1 MSHSGSR
8 NFDTL
13 WHLSAFM
20 AFFVVLL
27 SVINFFPRFCNGRNI
42 NQAISP
48 ISKYRRITYRQKEP
62 SGCQK
67 ILWFTGFAP
76 SAVSNASDL
85 LKVALLS
92 AKKRAPSL
100 VPVLI
105 YSGPNEHPLPQWFE
119 NRGGF
124 VVHHNSS
131 LIPFFEE
138 LPENRSSHFILRQGV
153 YLRYE
158 IPAVVNK

>member
-1 MSHSGSR
+1 MAPIGNCGTIHCY
-8 NFDTL
+8 
-13 WHLSAFM
+13 LSD
-20 AFFVVLL
+20 
-27 SVINFFPRFCNGRNI
+27 INCFPRFGNYLTTATTNH
-42 NQAISP
+42 AIFRV
-48 ISKYRRITYRQKEP
+48 SKHGKLPQTERHSLR
-62 SGCQK
+62 CQK
-67 ILWFTGFAP
+67 ILWFTGVA
-76 SAVSNASDL
+76 AREKHDASDL

-105 YSGPNEHPLPQWFE
+105 YDGPNEHPLPQWFS

-138 LPENRSSHFILRQGV
+138 LPKNISSNLIKHQGA
-153 YLRYE
+153 YLRLE
-158 IPAVVNK
+158 IPVVMNR

>member
-1 MSHSGSR
+1 MNHSGRPSSV
-8 NFDTL
+8 TL
-13 WHLSAFM
+13 WHLPA
-20 AFFVVLL
+20 VVALTIVIL
-27 SVINFFPRFCNGRNI
+27 SFFPSI
-42 NQAISP
+42 
-48 ISKYRRITYRQKEP
+48 RQNYLQTERH
-62 SGCQK
+62 SLRCQK
-67 ILWFTGFAP
+67 ILWFTGVA
-76 SAVSNASDL
+76 AREKHDASDL

-105 YSGPNEHPLPQWFE
+105 YDGPNEHPLPQWFS

-138 LPENRSSHFILRQGV
+138 LPKNISSNLIKHQGA
-153 YLRYE
+153 YLRLE
-158 IPAVVNK
+158 IPVVMNR